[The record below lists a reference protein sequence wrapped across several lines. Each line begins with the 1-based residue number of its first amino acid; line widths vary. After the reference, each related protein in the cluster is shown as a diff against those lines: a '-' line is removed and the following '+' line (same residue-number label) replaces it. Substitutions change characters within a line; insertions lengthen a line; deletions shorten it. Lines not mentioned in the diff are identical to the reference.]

1 MGFSLC
7 GGIAPPLSA
16 KRNPTVSLPLEGK
29 VPEGRMRCSAN
40 GASLR
45 HKATFFAL
53 KTVPLARNLHLISQ
67 LTLTAVSLRLGQA
80 WLLTSPGGQFTT
92 KPLLRSPQ
100 GEAKEESCRAGRKTN
115 DLCPEYGNFLRSVP
129 RLCHLP
135 LPACPFPRGVSG
147 GGAALSPGF
156 SLHLCPLSKHG
167 AHSAAQS
174 PECAFLAKP
183 FFAQAKNGVNLRRR
197 SHKISDMKAKTA

>member
-1 MGFSLC
+1 
-7 GGIAPPLSA
+7 
-16 KRNPTVSLPLEGK
+16 
-29 VPEGRMRCSAN
+29 MRCSAN

-100 GEAKEESCRAGRKTN
+100 GEAKVGVVPHGSQTNTFLPNTETFSALHPASVTYRSRLARFPGGLGGRSRI
-115 DLCPEYGNFLRSVP
+115 EP
-129 RLCHLP
+129 R
-135 LPACPFPRGVSG
+135 
-147 GGAALSPGF
+147 
-156 SLHLCPLSKHG
+156 
-167 AHSAAQS
+167 
-174 PECAFLAKP
+174 
-183 FFAQAKNGVNLRRR
+183 
-197 SHKISDMKAKTA
+197 IST